1 MDALQFELEDPEIEK
16 IRTFLDTQEEEWVS
30 SSDIAKGIGLESDEP
45 RRRATKADY
54 QRIATLTEK
63 ICWRSKRRGA
73 GNGFAAPEGWA
84 PSLSKVVALA
94 AQASHQDRGARTRTE
109 A

>member
-63 ICWRSKRRGA
+63 IGWRSKRRGA
-73 GNGFAAPEGWA
+73 GNGFAAPEGWEPKGLRVV
-84 PSLSKVVALA
+84 PSQAKVMGIVAA
-94 AQASHQDRGARTRTE
+94 IQSEG
-109 A
+109 